1 MSGMRTV
8 RVMAMFAALAM
19 AAQGCGGMEDGAQVD
34 AAARG
39 ASLPDGTIVMDGD
52 RAFLKGIVTAKSTA
66 TLTIGGYTV
75 DIGAAQFRDGS
86 DAAVTAEEFLGLVTL
101 GVTRV
106 KVRWEPFTSASA
118 PVEQA
123 EIDLD

>member
-1 MSGMRTV
+1 MSPARLIRWSRRTVMYALVGMQLGLLALIVVLHEANRVFDRGPAVDLEMSGARA
-8 RVMAMFAALAM
+8 RKHPF
-19 AAQGCGGMEDGAQVD
+19 
-34 AAARG
+34 RG
-39 ASLPDGTIVMDGD
+39 ASVNGRL
-52 RAFLKGIVTAKSTA
+52 ALN
-66 TLTIGGYTV
+66 L
-75 DIGAAQFRDGS
+75 DGS